1 MYIYVPDKLAA
12 KPAVIVAI
20 HHCQGTGTSYYQS
33 TPYSKLAEQY
43 GFIVIYPESPYSGTC
58 WDVSSKKSLT
68 HNGGGNSNSIAN
80 MVTYTLQ
87 KYKGDASKVFV
98 TGSSSGA
105 MMTVSETP
113 AQSTS
118 TTHLTTLSLSQNVM
132 AATYPEMFKAATAYS
147 GVPAGCFVST
157 ANQEAAWNSTCA
169 QGTVQASAQYWAATV
184 KAMYPGYGGARPRFQ
199 VYHGSADTIL
209 RPQNYQETV
218 KEWTGVFGFD
228 AAKPAKSQNNFPA
241 ANYKTDTWG
250 VTAANPL
257 GTVQGVYVT
266 GAGHTVPV
274 NGYVGVVAYFRAV
287 IGLDANSFGQC
298 SGYEVVR
305 FRLSAAYL
313 TIGFVAHLAGQ
324 GLAGRPID
332 WFDWQLGCPRILR
345 ARFVELR

>member
-105 MMTVSETP
+105 MMTVSRNSHKTNLRTQTNNHP
-113 AQSTS
+113 
-118 TTHLTTLSLSQNVM
+118 QNVM

-169 QGTVQASAQYWAATV
+169 QGTVQASAQYWASTV
-184 KAMYPGYGGARPRFQ
+184 KAMYPGYAGARPRFQ
-199 VYHGSADTIL
+199 VYHGSTDTIL

-228 AAKPAKSQNNFPA
+228 AAKPAKTQQNFPA
-241 ANYKTDTWG
+241 QNYKTDTWG
-250 VTAANPL
+250 VTTANPL
-257 GTVQGVYVT
+257 GTVQGIYVT
-266 GAGHTVPV
+266 GVGHTVPV
-274 NGYVGVVAYFRAV
+274 NGYVDLLF
-287 IGLDANSFGQC
+287 LC
-298 SGYEVVR
+298 
-305 FRLSAAYL
+305 
-313 TIGFVAHLAGQ
+313 
-324 GLAGRPID
+324 
-332 WFDWQLGCPRILR
+332 GCW
-345 ARFVELR
+345 V